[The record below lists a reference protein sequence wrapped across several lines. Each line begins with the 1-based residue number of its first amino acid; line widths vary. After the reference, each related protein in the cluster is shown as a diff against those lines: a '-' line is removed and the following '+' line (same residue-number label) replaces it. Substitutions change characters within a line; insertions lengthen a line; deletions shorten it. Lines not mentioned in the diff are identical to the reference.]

1 MTKLQRILVTSAP
14 IAFVIRK
21 SKRIVLPGFEAVP
34 LYDVVIFFFQQI
46 NKVGLNERAAAVSFN
61 FVMAIP
67 AATLF
72 LLTLI
77 PYLPFDN
84 LYNELLRF
92 VGDLTPNKQT
102 KQVIVN
108 FLEDFFHKPK
118 TGLLSIGFALV
129 VFYSSNAM
137 MGIIRTFDKSITI
150 DKNKTN
156 FIEKRWRAIRMTTV
170 LIFVVIATLLI
181 SMGQGYI
188 FKNIMRLLGIQSSTT
203 QTVIHYTQ
211 WLVVVL
217 LLVYS
222 IGYIYKY
229 GPTVTKR
236 WKLASPGAIFA
247 TLLISFATLVF
258 AYWAQNISTYSKV
271 YGSIGSILIIMT
283 LIFIIALIILIG
295 FELNVSIS
303 VLKATAA
310 ARERAENLAVNEQA
324 QLSQN
329 G

>member
-1 MTKLQRILVTSAP
+1 
-14 IAFVIRK
+14 
-21 SKRIVLPGFEAVP
+21 
-34 LYDVVIFFFQQI
+34 
-46 NKVGLNERAAAVSFN
+46 
-61 FVMAIP
+61 
-67 AATLF
+67 
-72 LLTLI
+72 
-77 PYLPFDN
+77 
-84 LYNELLRF
+84 
-92 VGDLTPNKQT
+92 
-102 KQVIVN
+102 
-108 FLEDFFHKPK
+108 
-118 TGLLSIGFALV
+118 
-129 VFYSSNAM
+129 
-137 MGIIRTFDKSITI
+137 
-150 DKNKTN
+150 
-156 FIEKRWRAIRMTTV
+156 
-170 LIFVVIATLLI
+170 
-181 SMGQGYI
+181 MGQGYV
-188 FKNIMRLLGIQSSTT
+188 FKNIMRWLSIRSSTT

-236 WKLASPGAIFA
+236 WRLASPGAIFA
-247 TLLISFATLVF
+247 TLLISFATLIF

-310 ARERAENLAVNEQA
+310 ARERAEHLAVNEAA
-324 QLSQN
+324 QLRQH